1 MKLKTYLR
9 KKGLIRFAFQKCI
22 QNPGVFRIST
32 IELFGESS
40 TQLRGVKN
48 FGRKAPSQMFYWV
61 LNTPLYFILFNIAF
75 AFIIIIAII
84 ILSLQHKQK
93 VVPLVNYAIPF
104 FIEPVIK
111 KKMSG
116 TIISQGKKP
125 SYPLSST
132 RNVGN
137 MTIWPQK
144 IALTKSMKFA
154 EIQTI
159 LCLSTINKQ

>member
-40 TQLRGVKN
+40 TQLKGVKN

-61 LNTPLYFILFNIAF
+61 LNTPLHFILFNIAF
-75 AFIIIIAII
+75 AFIIIIVII
-84 ILSLQHKQK
+84 ILLLQLKQK
-93 VVPLVNYAIPF
+93 VVPLANYAIPF

-111 KKMSG
+111 KK
-116 TIISQGKKP
+116 
-125 SYPLSST
+125 
-132 RNVGN
+132 NVGDYN
-137 MTIWPQK
+137 FTGQK
-144 IALTKSMKFA
+144 AF
-154 EIQTI
+154 
-159 LCLSTINKQ
+159 LSTKQYKKCG